1 MSSPDCEHTYMSS
14 SSVTVRQSHP
24 SNSNSRAFLCALR
37 CSSSLP
43 AHKRVRKRL
52 EYSLRM
58 GMGTTLTSW
67 RKVTLCCA
75 SLEAMED
82 AEEAYVASGEVPLLL
97 LLEWPVRE
105 DSKLVA
111 QLLELLP
118 KPSISSYL
126 SATYRHDAHFAFL
139 QQHTLFGSFFAFI
152 HTPATYVPSSNFQKM
167 PAAFCIYIPH
177 VRTHRPENESS
188 SFVVFGFSLSRG
200 GPALTPNNVRLFSE
214 IAYSQYVRSYVACI
228 FKMDQK
234 SIVTTNLGSA

>member
-1 MSSPDCEHTYMSS
+1 MFQKSVSMQCAGWMSSPDCEHTYMSS

-152 HTPATYVPSSNFQKM
+152 HTPATYVPSSNFQKN
-167 PAAFCIYIPH
+167 AGSFLHLHTTCTYAQTGKWVFFFRRFW
-177 VRTHRPENESS
+177 VLSLQGRPCSHS
-188 SFVVFGFSLSRG
+188 
-200 GPALTPNNVRLFSE
+200 
-214 IAYSQYVRSYVACI
+214 
-228 FKMDQK
+228 K
-234 SIVTTNLGSA
+234 